1 MKIGIYVFATEYTI
15 RIDELAREAEQR
27 GFESLFVP
35 EHTHIPASRRSPWPG
50 GGDLP
55 REYWHTL
62 DPFVALAAAAAATS
76 TLRLG
81 TGICLLTERDPI
93 VNAKEAATLDLLSG
107 GRFELAIG
115 AGWNAEEM
123 ENHGTAFATRFRV
136 MSERARAMK
145 VIWTEEEPEFHGEF
159 VDFDPIWSYPK
170 PVQRPNPPILV
181 GGETDHTLRRVVD
194 WADGWFPRG
203 RGGFDPA
210 EGMARLKAIADE
222 AGRAMDTIDVSLF
235 GAPPKP
241 EALDQAEEAGVTRA
255 ILALPSNDRDD
266 VLRRLDRHA
275 ELLRS
280 A

>member
-1 MKIGIYVFATEYTI
+1 MKIGIYIFATGYTI

-210 EGMARLKAIADE
+210 EGMARLKAVADE

-235 GAPPKP
+235 GAPPNR
-241 EALDQAEEAGVTRA
+241 EALDRAEEAGMTRA

-275 ELLRS
+275 GLLRS

>member
-1 MKIGIYVFATEYTI
+1 MNIGIYIFATDYTI

-50 GGDLP
+50 GPELP

-62 DPFVALAAAAAATS
+62 DPFVALAVAAAATS
-76 TLRLG
+76 TIRLG

-93 VNAKEAATLDLLSG
+93 VNAKEAASLDLLSG

-145 VIWTEEEPEFHGEF
+145 VIWAEEEPEFHGEF

-222 AGRAMDTIDVSLF
+222 AGRSMDTIDVSLF
-235 GAPPKP
+235 GAPPNR
-241 EALDQAEEAGVTRA
+241 EALDRAAEAGVTRA

-266 VLRRLDRHA
+266 VMRRLDRHA
-275 ELLRS
+275 ELL
-280 A
+280 

>member
-1 MKIGIYVFATEYTI
+1 MNIGIYIFATDYTI

-50 GGDLP
+50 GPELP

-62 DPFVALAAAAAATS
+62 DPFVALAVAAAATS
-76 TLRLG
+76 TIRLG

-93 VNAKEAATLDLLSG
+93 VNAKEAASLDLLSG

-145 VIWTEEEPEFHGEF
+145 VIWAEEEPEFHGEF

-222 AGRAMDTIDVSLF
+222 AGRPMDTLHVSLF
-235 GAPPKP
+235 GAPPNR
-241 EALDQAEEAGVTRA
+241 EALDRAAEAGVTRA

-266 VLRRLDRHA
+266 VMRRLDRHA
-275 ELLRS
+275 ELL
-280 A
+280 

>member
-1 MKIGIYVFATEYTI
+1 MKIGIYIFATDYTI

-27 GFESLFVP
+27 GFESLFIP

-50 GGDLP
+50 GPELP

-62 DPFVALAAAAAATS
+62 DPFVALGYAAAATS
-76 TLRLG
+76 TIRLG

-145 VIWTEEEPEFHGEF
+145 VIWAEEEPEFHGEF
-159 VDFDPIWSYPK
+159 VDFDPIWSWPK
-170 PVQRPNPPILV
+170 PIQSPNPPILV
-181 GGETDHTLRRVVD
+181 GGETDHTLRRVVE

-210 EGMARLKAIADE
+210 EGMARLKRIADE
-222 AGRAMDTIDVSLF
+222 AGRSMDTINVSLF
-235 GAPPKP
+235 GVEPNR
-241 EALDQAEEAGVTRA
+241 EALDRAAGAGVTRA
-255 ILALPSNDRDD
+255 ILGLPSNDRDD
-266 VLRRLDRHA
+266 VMRRLDRHA
-275 ELLRS
+275 GLL
-280 A
+280 

>member
-1 MKIGIYVFATEYTI
+1 MKIGIYIFATEYTI

-50 GGDLP
+50 GPELP

-62 DPFVALAAAAAATS
+62 DPFVALAVAAAATS
-76 TLRLG
+76 TIRLG

-93 VNAKEAATLDLLSG
+93 VNAKEAASLDLLSG

-145 VIWTEEEPEFHGEF
+145 VIWAEEEPEFHGEF

-222 AGRAMDTIDVSLF
+222 AGRPMDTLHVSLF
-235 GAPPKP
+235 GAPPNR
-241 EALDQAEEAGVTRA
+241 EALDRAAEAGVTRA

-266 VLRRLDRHA
+266 VMRRLDRHA
-275 ELLRS
+275 ELL
-280 A
+280 

>member
-1 MKIGIYVFATEYTI
+1 MKIGIYIFATDYTI

-27 GFESLFVP
+27 GFESLFIP

-50 GGDLP
+50 GPELP

-62 DPFVALAAAAAATS
+62 DPFVALGYAAAATS
-76 TLRLG
+76 TIRLG

-145 VIWTEEEPEFHGEF
+145 VIWAEEEPEFHGEF
-159 VDFDPIWSYPK
+159 VDFDPIWSWPK
-170 PVQRPNPPILV
+170 PVQSPNPPILV
-181 GGETDHTLRRVVD
+181 GGETDHTLRRVVE

-210 EGMARLKAIADE
+210 EGMARLKRIADE
-222 AGRAMDTIDVSLF
+222 AGRSMDTINVSLF
-235 GAPPKP
+235 GVEPNRA
-241 EALDQAEEAGVTRA
+241 ALDRAAEAGATRA
-255 ILALPSNDRDD
+255 ILGLPSNDRDD
-266 VLRRLDRHA
+266 VMRRLDRHA
-275 ELLRS
+275 ELL
-280 A
+280 

>member
-1 MKIGIYVFATEYTI
+1 MKIGIYIFATDYTI

-27 GFESLFVP
+27 GFESLFIP

-50 GGDLP
+50 GPELP

-62 DPFVALAAAAAATS
+62 DPFVALGYAAAATS
-76 TLRLG
+76 TIRLG

-93 VNAKEAATLDLLSG
+93 VNAKEVATLDLLSG

-145 VIWTEEEPEFHGEF
+145 VIWAEEEPEFHGEF
-159 VDFDPIWSYPK
+159 VDFDPIWSWPK
-170 PVQRPNPPILV
+170 PVQTPNPPILV
-181 GGETDHTLRRVVD
+181 GGETDYTLRRVVE

-210 EGMARLKAIADE
+210 EGMARLKRIADE
-222 AGRAMDTIDVSLF
+222 AGRSMDTINVSLF
-235 GAPPKP
+235 GVEPNR
-241 EALDQAEEAGVTRA
+241 EALDRAAEAGVTRA
-255 ILALPSNDRDD
+255 ILGLPSNDRDD
-266 VLRRLDRHA
+266 VMRRLDRHA
-275 ELLRS
+275 GLL
-280 A
+280 

>member
-1 MKIGIYVFATEYTI
+1 MNIGIYIFATDYTI

-50 GGDLP
+50 GPELP

-62 DPFVALAAAAAATS
+62 DPFVALAVAAAATS
-76 TLRLG
+76 TIRLG

-93 VNAKEAATLDLLSG
+93 VNAKEAASLDLLSG

-145 VIWTEEEPEFHGEF
+145 VIWAEEEPEFHGEF

-222 AGRAMDTIDVSLF
+222 AGRPMDTIDVSLF
-235 GAPPKP
+235 GAPPNR
-241 EALDQAEEAGVTRA
+241 EALDRAAEAGVTRA

-266 VLRRLDRHA
+266 VMRRLDRHA
-275 ELLRS
+275 ELL
-280 A
+280 

>member
-1 MKIGIYVFATEYTI
+1 MNIGIYIFATDYTI

-50 GGDLP
+50 GPELP

-62 DPFVALAAAAAATS
+62 DPFVALAVAAAATS
-76 TLRLG
+76 TLSLG

-93 VNAKEAATLDLLSG
+93 VNAKEAASLDLLSG

-145 VIWTEEEPEFHGEF
+145 VIWAEEEPEFHGEF

-222 AGRAMDTIDVSLF
+222 AGRPMDTLHVSLF
-235 GAPPKP
+235 GAPPNR
-241 EALDQAEEAGVTRA
+241 EALDRAAEAGVTRA

-266 VLRRLDRHA
+266 VMRRLDRHA
-275 ELLRS
+275 ELL
-280 A
+280 

>member
-1 MKIGIYVFATEYTI
+1 MNIGIYIFATDYTI

-50 GGDLP
+50 GPDLP

-62 DPFVALAAAAAATS
+62 DPFVALAVAAAATS
-76 TLRLG
+76 TIRLG

-93 VNAKEAATLDLLSG
+93 VNAKEAASLDLLSG

-145 VIWTEEEPEFHGEF
+145 VIWAEEEPEFHGEF

-222 AGRAMDTIDVSLF
+222 AGRSMDTINVSLF
-235 GAPPKP
+235 GAPPNR
-241 EALDQAEEAGVTRA
+241 EALDRAAEAGVTRA

-266 VLRRLDRHA
+266 VMRRLDRHA
-275 ELLRS
+275 ELL
-280 A
+280 

>member
-1 MKIGIYVFATEYTI
+1 MKIGIYIFATGYTI

-235 GAPPKP
+235 GAPPNR
-241 EALDQAEEAGVTRA
+241 EALDRAEEAGMTRA

-275 ELLRS
+275 GLLRS